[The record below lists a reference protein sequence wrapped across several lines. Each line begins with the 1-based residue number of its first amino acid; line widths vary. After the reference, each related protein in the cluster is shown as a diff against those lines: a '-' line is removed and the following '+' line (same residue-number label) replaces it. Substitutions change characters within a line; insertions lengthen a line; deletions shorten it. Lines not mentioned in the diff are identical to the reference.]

1 MTLQRISYLQA
12 HPASGETI
20 ANHKADLGTFCLSAS
35 LTMTLQ
41 RISYL
46 QAHPAS
52 GETIANHKA
61 DLGTFCLSASL
72 TMTLQR
78 RSYLQAH
85 PASGETGV
93 DFYPAS
99 PLYSEQSGYDK
110 RELENGSR
118 NVRAKGM
125 LEVLAE
131 EQYPVYKL

>member
-1 MTLQRISYLQA
+1 MDSHALRRAYIVHIVEPHFLICLGNAHRPSIRQEYTLHHLASRI
-12 HPASGETI
+12 H
-20 ANHKADLGTFCLSAS
+20 
-35 LTMTLQ
+35 
-41 RISYL
+41 
-46 QAHPAS
+46 
-52 GETIANHKA
+52 